1 MTLYEIDSRI
11 QELLNDVDPETGE
24 LLADDAAFDALAME
38 REAKIENVAC
48 CIKNLTADVA
58 ALKAE
63 EDVLAKRRKAAE
75 NTADR
80 LRGYLLRTLQGN
92 KFHTAKCAIS
102 FYRSQALEVAD
113 GFVEW
118 AMQNNDNLL
127 RYKAPEINKVQVR
140 KLLLEGAEI
149 PGASLV
155 ENTSVIIK

>member
-11 QELLNDVDPETGE
+11 QELLNEVDPETGE

-48 CIKNLTADVA
+48 YIKNLTADVA

-63 EDVLAKRRKAAE
+63 ENALAERRKAAE
-75 NTADR
+75 KKADR
-80 LRGYLLRTLQGN
+80 LKNYLSQALQGS
-92 KFHTAKCAIS
+92 KFQTAKCAVS
-102 FYRSQALEVAD
+102 FHKSQALEVAD

-127 RYKAPEINKVQVR
+127 RYKSPEVNKVQVR

>member
-11 QELLNDVDPETGE
+11 QELLNEVDPETGE
-24 LLADDAAFDALAME
+24 LLADDAALDALAME

-48 CIKNLTADVA
+48 YIKNLTADVA

-63 EDVLAKRRKAAE
+63 ENALSERRKAAE
-75 NTADR
+75 KKADR
-80 LRGYLLRTLQGN
+80 LKNYLSQALQGS
-92 KFHTAKCAIS
+92 KFQTAKCAVS
-102 FYRSQALEVAD
+102 FHKSQALEVVD
-113 GFVEW
+113 GFVDW